1 MNKNYENPELE
12 VLAFTETDIVTAS
25 PITSGWDGTNGEVNS
40 QCPTTWDQF
49 GIN

>member
-1 MNKNYENPELE
+1 MNKKYESPKMEALLFE
-12 VLAFTETDIVTAS
+12 VSDIVTAS
-25 PITSGWDGTNGEVNS
+25 PIASGWDDKNGEVNS

>member
-1 MNKNYENPELE
+1 MNKIYETPKMEILS
-12 VLAFTETDIVTAS
+12 FSETDIVTAS
-25 PITSGWDGTNGEVNS
+25 PIASGWDDKNGEVNS